1 MKNSEKIMS
10 MKQNSTNDGS
20 LWYLYAALEPAK
32 WLKCYTDLI
41 EMNERRQQLNNKK
54 KSNDTQFF
62 REPLFELK

>member
-1 MKNSEKIMS
+1 MKKSEKILS

-41 EMNERRQQLNNKK
+41 ELNERRKQVDGKK
-54 KSNDTQFF
+54 NSTNPQHF